1 MRYWW
6 GTGVGRGE
14 MVVREGLGDGGR
26 EYGRER
32 RGGGVGMGWEGC
44 TGRGEG
50 HWEERYWDRVGRD
63 TGRGNWDRVGTV
75 AGEALGVA
83 LVMYWERVGGHWASD
98 CRGTARGKGEKRD
111 QWALGGD
118 TALG

>member
-1 MRYWW
+1 MGEVRAVVRCWRWEGTLGGGVRYWW

-50 HWEERYWDRVGRD
+50 HWDRVGRG
-63 TGRGNWDRVGTV
+63 TGIGWGQS
-75 AGEALGVA
+75 
-83 LVMYWERVGGHWASD
+83 LVRHWEWL
-98 CRGTARGKGEKRD
+98 
-111 QWALGGD
+111 W
-118 TALG
+118 